1 MLYHNFRTS
10 GIMNTSRNDDMMMLS
25 SLNEWELVDLLLFNI
40 KNLWRVDG
48 LYFLGIE
55 EKFGMEAAT
64 SIDVNCWQY
73 LAEIEAKYLKKM
85 FSLESNLEGLA
96 KALRYTSWALDHPS
110 KEIEIKDE
118 VLVFRI
124 TDCHTQKTRKEKGLP
139 QFFCKSVRFNY
150 LKIFVENFSPNID
163 VCCKICPPDIHPDNI
178 WCEWHFTIKKQ

>member
-1 MLYHNFRTS
+1 
-10 GIMNTSRNDDMMMLS
+10 MNTSRNDDMMMLS

-64 SIDVNCWQY
+64 SIDVNCWEY

-139 QFFCKSVRFNY
+139 QFSCKSVRFNY

>member
-1 MLYHNFRTS
+1 
-10 GIMNTSRNDDMMMLS
+10 MNTSRNDDIMMLS